1 MQHYL
6 CCVAGRLFDGRAI
19 TMSTTRTSSV
29 SRTTK
34 ETDIHVSLTLEG
46 GGVSQINTGMPFFD
60 HMLTSFT
67 RYGFFDLDLRARGD
81 LDVDYHHTVED
92 VGICLGEA
100 FDRALGTK
108 EGIQRFGHV
117 VLPMDEALV
126 SVTLDICSRPYL
138 IYHVT
143 FPGPRIGTSFPSEL
157 VQEFFQ
163 GFIRRSGLTLHINMH
178 YGTNSHHVAEAIFK
192 GVGRAMSQACA
203 LDPRIH
209 GVFSTKGE
217 L

>member
-1 MQHYL
+1 
-6 CCVAGRLFDGRAI
+6 
-19 TMSTTRTSSV
+19 MSTTRSGLV

-34 ETDIHVSLTLEG
+34 ETDIQVSLMLDG
-46 GGVSQINTGMPFFD
+46 SGVGEIGTGVPFFD

-67 RYGFFDLDLRARGD
+67 RYGLFDLDLRARGD

-100 FDRALGTK
+100 FDRALGAK
-108 EGIQRFGHV
+108 EGIQRYGHV
-117 VLPMDEALV
+117 VMPMDEALV

-163 GFIRRSGLTLHINMH
+163 GFIRRSGLTLHINMQ
-178 YGTNSHHVAEAIFK
+178 YGTNSHHIAEAIFK
-192 GVGRAMSQACA
+192 GVGRAMGQACA

-209 GVFSTKGE
+209 GVLSTKGV

>member
-1 MQHYL
+1 
-6 CCVAGRLFDGRAI
+6 
-19 TMSTTRTSSV
+19 MSTTRTSSV
-29 SRTTK
+29 SRTTR
-34 ETDIHVSLTLEG
+34 ETDIQVTLTLEG
-46 GGVSQINTGMPFFD
+46 SGVSEINTGIPFFD

-67 RYGFFDLDLRARGD
+67 RHGFFDLDLQAHGD

-108 EGIQRFGHV
+108 AGIQRFGHAV
-117 VLPMDEALV
+117 IPMDEALA

-138 IYHVT
+138 IYHVD

-178 YGTNSHHVAEAIFK
+178 YGTNSHHIAEAVFK
-192 GVGRAMSQACA
+192 GVGRAMGQACA

>member
-1 MQHYL
+1 M
-6 CCVAGRLFDGRAI
+6 
-19 TMSTTRTSSV
+19 TMSATRTGSST
-29 SRTTK
+29 RTTK
-34 ETDIHVSLTLEG
+34 ETDVQVRLTLEG
-46 GGVSQINTGMPFFD
+46 SGLGDIQTGIPFFD
-60 HMLTSFT
+60 HMLTAFT
-67 RYGFFDLDLRARGD
+67 RYGLFDLDLRARGD

-108 EGIQRFGHV
+108 EGIQRVGHAV
-117 VLPMDEALV
+117 MPMDEALA

-163 GFIRRSGLTLHINMH
+163 GFIRRSGLTLHINLH
-178 YGTNSHHVAEAIFK
+178 YGTNSHHIAEAIFK
-192 GVGRAMSQACA
+192 GVGRAMGQACA

>member
-1 MQHYL
+1 MSSTRT
-6 CCVAGRLFDGRAI
+6 GAI
-19 TMSTTRTSSV
+19 T
-29 SRTTK
+29 RTTN
-34 ETDIHVSLTLEG
+34 ETDVQIRLTLEG
-46 GGVSQINTGMPFFD
+46 SGLSEIHTGMPFFD
-60 HMLTSFT
+60 HMLTAFT
-67 RYGFFDLDLRARGD
+67 RYGFFDLDLQAKGD
-81 LDVDYHHTVED
+81 LEVDYHHTVED

-100 FDRALGTK
+100 FDRALAAK
-108 EGIQRFGHV
+108 QGIQRFGHAV
-117 VLPMDEALV
+117 MPMDEALA

-157 VQEFFQ
+157 IQEFFQ
-163 GFIRRSGLTLHINMH
+163 GFVRRSGLTLHINLH
-178 YGTNSHHVAEAIFK
+178 YGTNSHHMAEAIFK
-192 GVGRAMSQACA
+192 GVGRAMGQACA

>member
-1 MQHYL
+1 
-6 CCVAGRLFDGRAI
+6 
-19 TMSTTRTSSV
+19 MSTTRTSSV

-34 ETDIHVSLTLEG
+34 ETDIQVTLTLEG
-46 GGVSQINTGMPFFD
+46 SGVSEVNTGIAFFD
-60 HMLTSFT
+60 HMLISLT
-67 RYGFFDLDLRARGD
+67 RYGFFDLDLHARGD
-81 LDVDYHHTVED
+81 LGVDYHHTVED

-100 FDRALGTK
+100 FDRALGSK
-108 EGIQRFGHV
+108 EGIQRFGYIV
-117 VLPMDEALV
+117 MPMDEALV

-138 IYHVT
+138 IYHVD

-178 YGTNSHHVAEAIFK
+178 YGTNSHHIAEAIFK
-192 GVGRAMSQACA
+192 GVGRAMGQACA

>member
-1 MQHYL
+1 
-6 CCVAGRLFDGRAI
+6 
-19 TMSTTRTSSV
+19 MSTMRTSSV

-34 ETDIHVSLTLEG
+34 ETDIQLTLTLEG
-46 GGVSQINTGMPFFD
+46 NGVGEISTGMPFFD
-60 HMLTSFT
+60 HMLTAFT
-67 RYGFFDLDLRARGD
+67 RYGFFDLDLHARGD

-117 VLPMDEALV
+117 VMPMDEALA

-138 IYHVT
+138 IYHVA
-143 FPGPRIGTSFPSEL
+143 FPGPRIGTSFPAEL

-163 GFIRRSGLTLHINMH
+163 GFIRRSGLTLHINML
-178 YGTNSHHVAEAIFK
+178 YGTNSHHMAEAIFK

-203 LDPRIH
+203 RDPRIQ

>member
-1 MQHYL
+1 M
-6 CCVAGRLFDGRAI
+6 GSEM
-19 TMSTTRTSSV
+19 MSTTRTGAV

-34 ETDIHVSLTLEG
+34 ETDIQISLALEG
-46 GGVSQINTGMPFFD
+46 SGVGDIATGIPFFD
-60 HMLTSFT
+60 HMLTSLT
-67 RYGFFDLDLRARGD
+67 RYGFFDLDLHARGD

-100 FDRALGTK
+100 FDRALGSK

-117 VLPMDEALV
+117 VMPMDEALV

-163 GFIRRSGLTLHINMH
+163 GFIRRSGLALHINMH
-178 YGTNSHHVAEAIFK
+178 YGTNSHHIAEAIFK
-192 GVGRAMSQACA
+192 GAGRALGQACA

>member
-1 MQHYL
+1 MS
-6 CCVAGRLFDGRAI
+6 I
-19 TMSTTRTSSV
+19 TRSGTV

-34 ETDIHVSLTLEG
+34 ETDIRVSLSLEG
-46 GGVSQINTGMPFFD
+46 RGAGDITTGIPFFD
-60 HMLTSFT
+60 HMLISLT
-67 RYGFFDLDLRARGD
+67 RYGFFDLDLHARGD

-100 FDRALGTK
+100 FDRALGSK

-117 VLPMDEALV
+117 VMPMDEALV
-126 SVTLDICSRPYL
+126 SVTLDICARPYL
-138 IYHVT
+138 IYHVA
-143 FPGPRIGTSFPSEL
+143 FPGPRIGTSFPAEL

-163 GFIRRSGLTLHINMH
+163 GFVRRSGLTLHINMH
-178 YGTNSHHVAEAIFK
+178 YGTNSHHIAEAIFK

>member
-1 MQHYL
+1 M
-6 CCVAGRLFDGRAI
+6 
-19 TMSTTRTSSV
+19 MSTTRTGSV
-29 SRTTK
+29 SRVTK
-34 ETDIHVSLTLEG
+34 ETDIQLALRLEG
-46 GGVSQINTGMPFFD
+46 KGVGEIHTGIAFFD
-60 HMLTSFT
+60 HMLSSFT
-67 RYGFFDLDLRARGD
+67 RYGFFDLDLHARGD
-81 LDVDYHHTVED
+81 LEVDYHHTVED

-100 FDRALGTK
+100 FERALGTK

-117 VLPMDEALV
+117 VMPMDEALV
-126 SVTLDICSRPYL
+126 SVTLDICARPYL

-178 YGTNSHHVAEAIFK
+178 YGTNSQHIAEAIFK

-209 GVFSTKGE
+209 GVFSTKGA

>member
-1 MQHYL
+1 
-6 CCVAGRLFDGRAI
+6 
-19 TMSTTRTSSV
+19 MSTTRTGSV
-29 SRTTK
+29 SRITK
-34 ETDIHVSLTLEG
+34 ETDIQIALTLEG
-46 GGVSQINTGMPFFD
+46 SGVGEIRTGIPFFD

-67 RYGFFDLDLRARGD
+67 RYGFFDLDLHARGD
-81 LDVDYHHTVED
+81 LEVDYHHTVED

-117 VLPMDEALV
+117 VMPMDEALV
-126 SVTLDICSRPYL
+126 SVTLDICARPHL

-178 YGTNSHHVAEAIFK
+178 YGTNSHHIAEAIFK
-192 GVGRAMSQACA
+192 GVGWAMGQACA

>member
-1 MQHYL
+1 M
-6 CCVAGRLFDGRAI
+6 I
-19 TMSTTRTSSV
+19 MNMTRMGSV

-34 ETDIHVSLTLEG
+34 ETDVQIRLTLEG
-46 GGVSQINTGMPFFD
+46 SGGNDIMTGIPFFD
-60 HMLTSFT
+60 HMLNSFT
-67 RYGFFDLDLRARGD
+67 RHGFFDLDLHARGD
-81 LDVDYHHTVED
+81 LEVDYHHTVED

-100 FDRALGTK
+100 FDQALGTK
-108 EGIQRFGHV
+108 EGIRRYGHTV
-117 VLPMDEALV
+117 VPMDEALV
-126 SVTLDICSRPYL
+126 SVALDICSRPYL

-163 GFIRRSGLTLHINMH
+163 GLIRRSGLTLHINMH
-178 YGTNSHHVAEAIFK
+178 YGTNSHHIAEAIFK
-192 GVGRAMSQACA
+192 GVGRAMGQACA
-203 LDPRIH
+203 LDPRIQ

>member
-1 MQHYL
+1 M
-6 CCVAGRLFDGRAI
+6 I
-19 TMSTTRTSSV
+19 MSTTRNASV

-34 ETDIHVSLTLEG
+34 ETDIQIVLMLEG
-46 GGVSQINTGMPFFD
+46 RGVGDIHTGIPFFD
-60 HMLTSFT
+60 HMLTSFA
-67 RYGFFDLDLRARGD
+67 RYGFFDLDIHARGD

-108 EGIQRFGHV
+108 EGIQRFGHTMM
-117 VLPMDEALV
+117 PMDEALV
-126 SVTLDICSRPYL
+126 SVTLDICARPYL
-138 IYHVT
+138 IYHVA

-163 GFIRRSGLTLHINMH
+163 GFIRRSGLTLHINMQ
-178 YGTNSHHVAEAIFK
+178 YGTNSHHIAEAIFK
-192 GVGRAMSQACA
+192 GVGRAMGQACA
-203 LDPRIH
+203 MDPRIH

>member
-1 MQHYL
+1 M
-6 CCVAGRLFDGRAI
+6 A
-19 TMSTTRTSSV
+19 MSTTRTGSV
-29 SRTTK
+29 TRTTK
-34 ETDIHVSLTLEG
+34 ETDIQVTLTLDG
-46 GGVSQINTGMPFFD
+46 SGVSEINTGIPFFD
-60 HMLTSFT
+60 HMLTAFA

-100 FDRALGTK
+100 FDRALGGK
-108 EGIQRFGHV
+108 EGIQRFGHTV
-117 VLPMDEALV
+117 MPMDEALV
-126 SVTLDICSRPYL
+126 SVTLDISARPYL
-138 IYHVT
+138 IYHAT

-163 GFIRRSGLTLHINMH
+163 GFIRRSGLTLHINMQ
-178 YGTNSHHVAEAIFK
+178 YGTNSHHIAEAIFK
-192 GVGRAMSQACA
+192 GVGRAMGQACA

>member
-1 MQHYL
+1 
-6 CCVAGRLFDGRAI
+6 
-19 TMSTTRTSSV
+19 MSTTRTASV

-34 ETDIHVSLTLEG
+34 ETDIQIALVLEG
-46 GGVSQINTGMPFFD
+46 RGVGDIHTGIPFFD
-60 HMLTSFT
+60 HMLTAFT
-67 RYGFFDLDLRARGD
+67 RYGFFDLELQACGD
-81 LDVDYHHTVED
+81 LDVDFHHTVED

-100 FDRALGTK
+100 FDRALGAK
-108 EGIQRFGHV
+108 EGIQRFGHTV
-117 VLPMDEALV
+117 MPMDEALV

-138 IYHVT
+138 IYHAN

-163 GFIRRSGLTLHINMH
+163 GFIRRSGLTLHINMQ
-178 YGTNSHHVAEAIFK
+178 YGTNSHHIAEAIFK
-192 GVGRAMSQACA
+192 GVGRAMGQACA

>member
-1 MQHYL
+1 
-6 CCVAGRLFDGRAI
+6 
-19 TMSTTRTSSV
+19 MSTTRTSAV

-34 ETDIHVSLTLEG
+34 ETDIQVTLTLEG
-46 GGVSQINTGMPFFD
+46 NGSSEINTGMPFFD

-67 RYGFFDLDLRARGD
+67 RYGFFDLDLHARGD

-100 FDRALGTK
+100 FARALGAK

-117 VLPMDEALV
+117 VMPMDEALV

-138 IYHVT
+138 IYHVD

-178 YGTNSHHVAEAIFK
+178 YGTNSHHIAEAVFK
-192 GVGRAMSQACA
+192 GVGRAMGQACA

>member
-1 MQHYL
+1 M
-6 CCVAGRLFDGRAI
+6 V
-19 TMSTTRTSSV
+19 MSTTRTGSV
-29 SRTTK
+29 TRTTK
-34 ETDIHVSLTLEG
+34 ETDIQVTLTLEG
-46 GGVSQINTGMPFFD
+46 SGASEINTGIPFFD
-60 HMLTSFT
+60 HMLTAFA
-67 RYGFFDLDLRARGD
+67 RYGFFDLNLHARGD

-100 FDRALGTK
+100 FDRALGGK
-108 EGIQRFGHV
+108 EGIQRFGHTV
-117 VLPMDEALV
+117 MPMDEALV
-126 SVTLDICSRPYL
+126 SVTLDICARPYL
-138 IYHVT
+138 IYHAT

-178 YGTNSHHVAEAIFK
+178 YGTNSHHIAEAIFK
-192 GVGRAMSQACA
+192 GVGRAMGQACG

>member
-1 MQHYL
+1 MS
-6 CCVAGRLFDGRAI
+6 ATRTGAI
-19 TMSTTRTSSV
+19 T
-29 SRTTK
+29 RTTK
-34 ETDIHVSLTLEG
+34 ETDIQARLTLEG
-46 GGVSQINTGMPFFD
+46 SGLSEVQTGIPFFD
-60 HMLTSFT
+60 HMLTSFV
-67 RYGFFDLDLRARGD
+67 RYGFFDLDLQARGD
-81 LDVDYHHTVED
+81 LEVDYHHTVED

-100 FDRALGTK
+100 FDRALGGK
-108 EGIQRFGHV
+108 EGIQRFGHTV
-117 VLPMDEALV
+117 MPMDEALA

-163 GFIRRSGLTLHINMH
+163 GFIRRSGLTLHINLH
-178 YGTNSHHVAEAIFK
+178 YGSNSHHIAEAIFK
-192 GVGRAMSQACA
+192 GVGRAMGQACA

>member
-1 MQHYL
+1 
-6 CCVAGRLFDGRAI
+6 
-19 TMSTTRTSSV
+19 MSTTRTASV

-34 ETDIHVSLTLEG
+34 ETDIQIALVLEG
-46 GGVSQINTGMPFFD
+46 RGVGDIHTGIPFFD
-60 HMLTSFT
+60 HMLTAFT
-67 RYGFFDLDLRARGD
+67 RYGFFDLELQACGD
-81 LDVDYHHTVED
+81 LDVDFHHTVED

-100 FDRALGTK
+100 FDRALGAK
-108 EGIQRFGHV
+108 EGIQRFGHTV
-117 VLPMDEALV
+117 MPMDEALV

-138 IYHVT
+138 IYHAS

-163 GFIRRSGLTLHINMH
+163 GFIRRSGLTLHINMQ
-178 YGTNSHHVAEAIFK
+178 YGTNSHHIAEAIFK
-192 GVGRAMSQACA
+192 GVGRAMGQACA

>member
-1 MQHYL
+1 
-6 CCVAGRLFDGRAI
+6 
-19 TMSTTRTSSV
+19 MSTTRTSSV
-29 SRTTK
+29 SRTTR
-34 ETDIHVSLTLEG
+34 ETDIQVTLTLEG
-46 GGVSQINTGMPFFD
+46 NGVSQINTGVPFFD

-67 RYGFFDLDLRARGD
+67 RYGFFDLELHAHLELHARGD

-100 FDRALGTK
+100 FDRALGAK

-117 VLPMDEALV
+117 VMPMDEALV

-157 VQEFFQ
+157 VQEFWQ
-163 GFIRRSGLTLHINMH
+163 GFIRRSGLTLHINMQ
-178 YGTNSHHVAEAIFK
+178 YGTNSHHLAEAIFK
-192 GVGRAMSQACA
+192 GAGRAMGQACA

>member
-1 MQHYL
+1 M
-6 CCVAGRLFDGRAI
+6 I
-19 TMSTTRTSSV
+19 IMSTTRTSSV

-34 ETDIHVSLTLEG
+34 ETDIQVILTLEG
-46 GGVSQINTGMPFFD
+46 NGVGAINTGIPFFD

>member
-1 MQHYL
+1 M
-6 CCVAGRLFDGRAI
+6 I
-19 TMSTTRTSSV
+19 MTTMRTGSV
-29 SRTTK
+29 TRTTK
-34 ETDIHVSLTLEG
+34 ETDIQVTLTLDG
-46 GGVSQINTGMPFFD
+46 TGVSEINTGIPFFD
-60 HMLTSFT
+60 HMLTAFA
-67 RYGFFDLDLRARGD
+67 RYGFFDLDLHARGD

-100 FDRALGTK
+100 FDRALGAK
-108 EGIQRFGHV
+108 EGIQRFGHTV
-117 VLPMDEALV
+117 MPMDEALV
-126 SVTLDICSRPYL
+126 SVTLDISARPYL
-138 IYHVT
+138 IYHAT

-163 GFIRRSGLTLHINMH
+163 GFIRRSGLTLHINMQ
-178 YGTNSHHVAEAIFK
+178 YGTNSHHIAEAIFK
-192 GVGRAMSQACA
+192 GAGRAMGQACA

>member
-1 MQHYL
+1 
-6 CCVAGRLFDGRAI
+6 
-19 TMSTTRTSSV
+19 MSTTRSGLV

-34 ETDIHVSLTLEG
+34 ETDIQVSLMLDG
-46 GGVSQINTGMPFFD
+46 SGVGEIGTGVPFFD
-60 HMLTSFT
+60 HKLTSFT
-67 RYGFFDLDLRARGD
+67 RYGLFDLDLRARGD

-100 FDRALGTK
+100 FDRALGAK
-108 EGIQRFGHV
+108 EGIQRYGHV
-117 VLPMDEALV
+117 VMPMDEALV

-163 GFIRRSGLTLHINMH
+163 GFIRRSGLTLHINMQ
-178 YGTNSHHVAEAIFK
+178 YGTNSHHIAEAIFK
-192 GVGRAMSQACA
+192 GVGRAMGQACA

-209 GVFSTKGE
+209 GVLSTKGE

>member
-1 MQHYL
+1 
-6 CCVAGRLFDGRAI
+6 
-19 TMSTTRTSSV
+19 MSTARTGSI

-34 ETDIHVSLTLEG
+34 ETDIQVTLTLEG
-46 GGVSQINTGMPFFD
+46 SGVGEITTGMPFFD
-60 HMLTSFT
+60 HMLTSFI
-67 RYGFFDLDLRARGD
+67 RYGFFNLDLRARGD

-92 VGICLGEA
+92 AGICLGEA
-100 FDRALGTK
+100 FDRALGAK
-108 EGIQRFGHV
+108 EGIQRFGHTV
-117 VLPMDEALV
+117 MPMDEALV
-126 SVTLDICSRPYL
+126 SVTLDICARPYL

-178 YGTNSHHVAEAIFK
+178 YGTNSHHIAEAIFK
-192 GVGRAMSQACA
+192 GVGRAMGQACA
-203 LDPRIH
+203 LDPRIQ

>member
-1 MQHYL
+1 M
-6 CCVAGRLFDGRAI
+6 I
-19 TMSTTRTSSV
+19 MSTTRTGSI

-34 ETDIHVSLTLEG
+34 ETDIQVTLTLEG
-46 GGVSQINTGMPFFD
+46 SGVSEIATGIPFFD

-67 RYGFFDLDLRARGD
+67 RYGFFDLDLHARGD

-100 FDRALGTK
+100 FDRALGMK
-108 EGIQRFGHV
+108 AGIQRFGHTV
-117 VLPMDEALV
+117 MPMDEALA
-126 SVTLDICSRPYL
+126 SVTLDICARPYL

-178 YGTNSHHVAEAIFK
+178 YGTNSHHIAEAIFK
-192 GVGRAMSQACA
+192 GVGRAMGQACA
-203 LDPRIH
+203 LDPRIQ

>member
-1 MQHYL
+1 
-6 CCVAGRLFDGRAI
+6 
-19 TMSTTRTSSV
+19 MSTLRTGSV

-34 ETDIHVSLTLEG
+34 ETDIRVALTIEG
-46 GGVSQINTGMPFFD
+46 SGVSDINTGIPFFD
-60 HMLTSFT
+60 HMLTAFT
-67 RYGFFDLDLRARGD
+67 RYGFFDLDLHAGGD

-100 FDRALGTK
+100 FDRALGVK
-108 EGIQRFGHV
+108 EGIQRFGHTV
-117 VLPMDEALV
+117 MPMDEALA
-126 SVTLDICSRPYL
+126 SVTLDICARPYL

-143 FPGPRIGTSFPSEL
+143 FPGRRIGTSFPSEL

-163 GFIRRSGLTLHINMH
+163 GFIRRSGLTLHINMQ
-178 YGTNSHHVAEAIFK
+178 YGTNSHHMAEAIFK
-192 GVGRAMSQACA
+192 GVGRALGQACA

>member
-1 MQHYL
+1 MAHL
-6 CCVAGRLFDGRAI
+6 AGPLKWG
-19 TMSTTRTSSV
+19 TMIMSSARTGAV

-34 ETDIHVSLTLEG
+34 ETDIHISLTLEG
-46 GGVSQINTGMPFFD
+46 NGVSDIATGIPFFD
-60 HMLTSFT
+60 HMLTSLT
-67 RYGFFDLDLRARGD
+67 RYGFFDLDLHARGD

-100 FDRALGTK
+100 FDRALGSK

-117 VLPMDEALV
+117 VMPMDEALV

-138 IYHVT
+138 IYHVD

-163 GFIRRSGLTLHINMH
+163 GFIRRSGLSLHINLH
-178 YGTNSHHVAEAIFK
+178 YGTNSHHIAEAIFK
-192 GVGRAMSQACA
+192 GVGRAMGQACA